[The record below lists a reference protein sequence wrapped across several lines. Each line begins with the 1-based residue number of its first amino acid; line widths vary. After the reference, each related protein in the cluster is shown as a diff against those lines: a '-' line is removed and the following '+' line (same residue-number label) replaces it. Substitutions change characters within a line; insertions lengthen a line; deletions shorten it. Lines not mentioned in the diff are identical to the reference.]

1 MKYIVLV
8 FSLSLLISVVS
19 TGDPITAVSQIEN
32 NEDRET
38 PGGAT
43 QTTDEPVSKVQEST
57 PQAGDLTEKTLGESF
72 RNFVPSELISSDN
85 AVPFPVDI

>member
-8 FSLSLLISVVS
+8 FSLSLLISVDGK
-19 TGDPITAVSQIEN
+19 GDPITADGQIEN
-32 NEDRET
+32 KEDQEA

-43 QTTDEPVSKVQEST
+43 QTTDEPVNRVQEST
-57 PQAGDLTEKTLGESF
+57 PQAGDLTETTLGERF